1 VDRLAARVTKE
12 EFDEMRGEPNIGAT
26 GKMPGL
32 LQLFIGMMVIL
43 TESLLPP
50 RYVRGAPGKVVGIE
64 LHPMEP
70 QVEGRTSIVSDGVV
84 VLHYMPKCVYVKME
98 GSDELFLQAA
108 PGTPAVL
115 LSLLAPT
122 CVECWR
128 SPRRPAPGSSSQRR
142 AARPS
147 RSPGLN

>member
-1 VDRLAARVTKE
+1 M
-12 EFDEMRGEPNIGAT
+12 MRGEPNIGAT

-32 LQLFIGMMVIL
+32 LPLFVGMEVIL

-84 VLHYMPKCVYVKME
+84 ILHYMPKCVYIQME
-98 GSDELFLQAA
+98 GSNELFLQAA
-108 PGTPAVL
+108 CWT
-115 LSLLAPT
+115 
-122 CVECWR
+122 VEE
-128 SPRRPAPGSSSQRR
+128 APGRNSETAGKEGHVCVHNSVGSALHR
-142 AARPS
+142 
-147 RSPGLN
+147 